1 MKKIYIIG
9 IGLLLIII
17 SSTVALRVSSP
28 TSVQTNTPIPT
39 PFTSITPNPTI
50 KYIEL
55 KKVTEGVK
63 VEIINKLPVITEGYS
78 IEYLK
83 TSDRFVVS
91 IKQNPASQYK
101 KEAKEWFRQN
111 GVADP
116 DSANIYYVVPS
127 FVQE

>member
-1 MKKIYIIG
+1 MKKLYIIG

-17 SSTVALRVSSP
+17 STTIALRVSSP
-28 TSVQTNTPIPT
+28 TQVQENTPVPT
-39 PFTSITPNPTI
+39 PFTSITQNPTVKYVDI
-50 KYIEL
+50 KKI
-55 KKVTEGVK
+55 TEGVK
-63 VEIINKLPVITEGYS
+63 VEIINKLPIITEGYS

-91 IKQNPASQYK
+91 IKQSPASQYK
-101 KEAKEWFRQN
+101 KEAKEWFRQH

-116 DSANIYYVVPS
+116 DSANIYFVVPS